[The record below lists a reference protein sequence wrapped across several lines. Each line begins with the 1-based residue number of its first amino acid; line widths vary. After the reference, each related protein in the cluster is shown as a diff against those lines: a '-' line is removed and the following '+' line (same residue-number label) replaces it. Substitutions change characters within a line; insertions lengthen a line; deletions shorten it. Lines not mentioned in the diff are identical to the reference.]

1 MYLSSKSEGNKF
13 LFSHDFAIFFFL
25 FSRSFET
32 RHLLAI
38 ASTRTRPRIARIRIA
53 CKWTAAVYRFIGGGG
68 RNVRFRFSRAL
79 RPIDSEKLGI
89 SSGPLSSVRPFYVN
103 ASSVILE
110 FQERRKDS
118 VTPLIFTR
126 DNFPIS
132 RPVHP
137 ILFEANRLPLQLAS
151 IALRS
156 QLNFP
161 RNRTREY
168 DTINDKRKLALILA
182 ERT

>member
-1 MYLSSKSEGNKF
+1 MPKRGRFIFIYLYKPLFVESSIYSESGGNKF
-13 LFSHDFAIFFFL
+13 LFSTISQFFFFL
-25 FSRSFET
+25 LLTIAERDEASSRD
-32 RHLLAI
+32 RVD
-38 ASTRTRPRIARIRIA
+38 RTRGRIARIRLA
-53 CKWTAAVYRFIGGGG
+53 NEWQQFTDSLGRGG
-68 RNVRFRFSRAL
+68 RRNGRFRFSRAL

-103 ASSVILE
+103 ASVTLE

-137 ILFEANRLPLQLAS
+137 FRSIQLARHWSNPAS
-151 IALRS
+151 IVIK
-156 QLNFP
+156 FP
-161 RNRTREY
+161 
-168 DTINDKRKLALILA
+168 
-182 ERT
+182 

>member
-13 LFSHDFAIFFFL
+13 LFSTISQFL
-25 FSRSFET
+25 FSSQIEASSRDRVKLEHDRADSDRLQMNGRSLPIHWGVGE
-32 RHLLAI
+32 
-38 ASTRTRPRIARIRIA
+38 
-53 CKWTAAVYRFIGGGG
+53 G

-89 SSGPLSSVRPFYVN
+89 SSGPLSSLRPFYVN

-118 VTPLIFTR
+118 VTRLIFTR

-137 ILFEANRLPLQLAS
+137 ILFESRRLRATAPTS
-151 IALRS
+151 RRS
-156 QLNFP
+156 RFDPN
-161 RNRTREY
+161 
-168 DTINDKRKLALILA
+168 
-182 ERT
+182 